1 MSVFGLRQIGL
12 TPPCYRSASTSQ
24 SKALR
29 GGYPVRKFWGNTS
42 TQLVLMAKI
51 PSRIAS
57 RLSEGI
63 RRYQPIIASARA
75 RDVGEADTVTIVKDF
90 LADVLGYDKYS
101 ELTSEHAI
109 RGTFCDL
116 AVKVDGTLGWLIEVK
131 SAGLDLKEQHIKQA
145 VDYAANQGC
154 EWVVLTN
161 ACTWMIFRLSFAK
174 PIEHSLIATIDIAN
188 LNSKKSESL
197 DLLWI
202 LSREGW
208 KKSHLESFAE
218 EQELLSKYTVAA
230 VIQSDAI
237 VGLIR
242 RELRRINPNARID
255 EEDVLN
261 AIQSGVIRR
270 EVLEGEQADRARKLV
285 HRSARKS
292 LRESATGKPDEP
304 TGDHGAT
311 ANAKE
316 NN

>member
-1 MSVFGLRQIGL
+1 
-12 TPPCYRSASTSQ
+12 
-24 SKALR
+24 
-29 GGYPVRKFWGNTS
+29 
-42 TQLVLMAKI
+42 MAKI

-63 RRYQPIIASARA
+63 RRYQPVIAAARA

-161 ACTWMIFRLSFAK
+161 SCTWMIFRLSFAK
-174 PIEHSLIATIDIAN
+174 PIEHSLIASINVAT
-188 LNSKKSESL
+188 LHPKKAESL

-208 KKSHLESFAE
+208 KKSHLETFAQ
-218 EQELLSKYTVAA
+218 EQELLSRYTLAA
-230 VIQSDAI
+230 AIQSDEV
-237 VGLIR
+237 VGMIR
-242 RELRRINPNARID
+242 RELRRINPNARVD
-255 EEDVLN
+255 EADVLS
-261 AIQSGVIRR
+261 ALQSGVIRR
-270 EVLEGEQADRARKLV
+270 EVMEGDQAERAKKQV
-285 HRSARKS
+285 GRSAQKRLRSPAAKATIDKS
-292 LRESATGKPDEP
+292 AGQATNSPEQ
-304 TGDHGAT
+304 TL
-311 ANAKE
+311 
-316 NN
+316 

>member
-1 MSVFGLRQIGL
+1 M
-12 TPPCYRSASTSQ
+12 A
-24 SKALR
+24 
-29 GGYPVRKFWGNTS
+29 TS
-42 TQLVLMAKI
+42 TPEPSGPLTVLRYKSALSVAEWAIKADIRRELFYPTIIMAKI
-51 PSRIAS
+51 PSRIGS

-63 RRYQPIIASARA
+63 RRYQPIIAAARA

-109 RGTFCDL
+109 RGTYCDL
-116 AVKVDGTLGWLIEVK
+116 AVKIDGTLGWLIEVK

-161 ACTWMIFRLSFAK
+161 ACTWMIFRLRFTK
-174 PIEHSLIATIDIAN
+174 PIEHNLVATVDVSN
-188 LNSKKSESL
+188 LNPKKSESL

-242 RELRRINPNARID
+242 RELRRINPNARIA
-255 EEDVLN
+255 EEDVLT
-261 AIQSGVIRR
+261 ALHSGVIRR
-270 EVLEGEQADRARKLV
+270 EVVEGEQADRAKKLV
-285 HRSARKS
+285 SRSAKKS
-292 LRESATGKPDEP
+292 LREPAASTPSEP
-304 TGDHGAT
+304 AHHQEADAIEQ
-311 ANAKE
+311 N
-316 NN
+316 

>member
-1 MSVFGLRQIGL
+1 
-12 TPPCYRSASTSQ
+12 
-24 SKALR
+24 
-29 GGYPVRKFWGNTS
+29 VRKFGGNTS

-63 RRYQPIIASARA
+63 RRYQPIIAAARA

-116 AVKVDGTLGWLIEVK
+116 AVKVDGTLGC
-131 SAGLDLKEQHIKQA
+131 LDLKEQHIKQA
-145 VDYAANQGC
+145 VDYATNQGC

-188 LNSKKSESL
+188 LNSKKSVSL

-255 EEDVLN
+255 EEDVL
-261 AIQSGVIRR
+261 AALQSGVIRR
-270 EVLEGEQADRARKLV
+270 EVVEGEQADRAKKLV
-285 HRSARKS
+285 SRSARKS